1 MLFFMVGC
9 NNNKSN
15 IQNLENSVAAELQ
28 SIDEG
33 YDDETL
39 KALSVILRTN
49 LSLKKDNKL
58 YSKKINPKYTKIAK
72 STKNETL
79 KNDNNE
85 IVEIS
90 LENTDSYHWQKIIN
104 KSEILDYAYKNNISL
119 TNISSFEPVY
129 ENNKIKQIN
138 IAGKTFDYKT
148 LAKEFNLE
156 SNEIENFEIK
166 NSSVIITGK
175 KQGFYDYFDFEKSK
189 KLSKEGKNYQD
200 ILSENFSEL
209 HI

>member
-1 MLFFMVGC
+1 MVGC